1 VLNFNINM
9 MKSRIIF
16 SLTLLLLCSGV
27 SSSQDAR
34 MKEFGPLFDGKEL
47 SHDKLINDGWVYLF
61 DSRITSST
69 QSIAWS
75 PLSLWRLRKVDAKSS
90 DCWAVV
96 TEEGQKILKNI
107 IPEGKQGTDLITNQE
122 FRDFN
127 IHLEVKALANSGVYL
142 RGRYEIQIN
151 SDTPD
156 VKELSAG
163 IMGGIYSV
171 SAPSINAAKGP
182 SEWQTIDA
190 SIRGYRITIWLNGKL
205 IQDNI
210 EIPEGKKR
218 IGTGTELGC
227 WTTDGFTNDP
237 EKPGPIMIQGNH
249 GQIDVRNVRILPVP
263 VRK

>member
-1 VLNFNINM
+1 
-9 MKSRIIF
+9 MKSISIF
-16 SLTLLLLCSGV
+16 FLVLLLSCSGV
-27 SSSQDAR
+27 STAQDSR
-34 MKEFGPLFDGKEL
+34 MKEFGPLFDGNEL

-61 DSRITSST
+61 DSRIPSSA

-75 PLSLWRLRKVDAKSS
+75 PMSLWRLRKVDAQSS

-96 TEEGQKILKNI
+96 NEDGQRILKNI

-127 IHLEVKALANSGVYL
+127 IHLEVRALANSGLYL

-151 SDTPD
+151 STTQD

-171 SAPSINAAKGP
+171 SAPSVNAAKGLA
-182 SEWQTIDA
+182 EWQTIDA
-190 SIRGYRITIWLNGKL
+190 SIKGYRITIWLNGKL

-227 WTTDGFTNDP
+227 WVTDGFTNDP

-249 GQIDVRNVRILPVP
+249 GLIDVRNVRILTIP
-263 VRK
+263 VRN